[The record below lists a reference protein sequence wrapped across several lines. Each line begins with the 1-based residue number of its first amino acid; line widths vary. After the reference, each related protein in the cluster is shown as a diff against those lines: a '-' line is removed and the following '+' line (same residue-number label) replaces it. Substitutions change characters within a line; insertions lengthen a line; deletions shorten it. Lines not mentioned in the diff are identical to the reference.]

1 LSHIKAAYKLTREE
15 FKNTFDCHFDSV
27 RNYIY
32 YRSGDKELASDV
44 AQETFIRYWEK
55 NSEQLN
61 GNGKI
66 KGLLFKIAG
75 DIFISDYRK
84 KKVAMKYPATKNTE
98 EFSHSPEEQLTYKE
112 MLTCY
117 ENALTNLP
125 EKQRVVF
132 LLNRMDG
139 LKYHEIATNLGLSV
153 KAVEKRMKNA
163 LAFLRH
169 AIGN

>member
-1 LSHIKAAYKLTREE
+1 MTKEE
-15 FKNTFDCHFDSV
+15 FKDTFDSHFESV

-44 AQETFIRYWEK
+44 AQDTFMRYWEK
-55 NSEQLN
+55 MSGQANEN
-61 GNGKI
+61 ENT

-75 DIFISDYRK
+75 DIFISNYRK
-84 KKVAMKYPATKNTE
+84 TRVTLKYPVKINRE
-98 EFSHSPEEQLTYKE
+98 GFSHSPEEQLTYKE
-112 MLTCY
+112 LLISY
-117 ENALTNLP
+117 ENALANLP
-125 EKQRVVF
+125 EKQRTVF

-139 LKYHEIATNLGLSV
+139 LKYHEIASSLGLSI

-163 LAFLRH
+163 LAFLRK

>member
-1 LSHIKAAYKLTREE
+1 LTREE
-15 FKNTFDCHFDSV
+15 FKQTFDNHFESV
-27 RNYIY
+27 RNYVY
-32 YRSGDKELASDV
+32 YRSGDKELANDV
-44 AQETFIRYWEK
+44 AQDTFMRFWEK
-55 NSEQLN
+55 MQDHADGHENV
-61 GNGKI
+61 

-84 KKVAMKYPATKNTE
+84 KKAAMKYPAKTDRE

-112 MLTCY
+112 MVITY
-117 ENALTNLP
+117 ENALADLP
-125 EKQRVVF
+125 EKQRTVF

-139 LKYHEIATNLGLSV
+139 LKYHEIAKNLGLSV

-163 LAFLRH
+163 LAFLRR

>member
-1 LSHIKAAYKLTREE
+1 LTREE
-15 FKNTFDCHFDSV
+15 FKNTFDIHFESV

-44 AQETFIRYWEK
+44 AQETFMRYWEK
-55 NSEQLN
+55 NSGEEKGN
-61 GNGKI
+61 GNI

-75 DIFISDYRK
+75 DIFISSYRK
-84 KKVAMKYPATKNTE
+84 KMVAMKYPVLNKDE

-112 MLTCY
+112 MLISY
-117 ENALTNLP
+117 EKALANLP
-125 EKQRVVF
+125 EKQRTVF

-139 LKYHEIATNLGLSV
+139 LKYHEIALNLGLSV

-163 LAFLRH
+163 LEFLRK
-169 AIGN
+169 AIVS